1 LDKKTIL
8 VYTLLIT
15 NSEERMA
22 EFLSTSVGQ
31 WTGIFISVLAGAV
44 AQTMMK
50 LGTERVGRFGDTPV
64 AEYLFRLLTNP
75 FVILAIM
82 AYGFGVIFYMFMLSR
97 LDLSYLYPVMTAL
110 GLVLATMASSFIL
123 QEQISMV
130 RLGGIVVV
138 IAGVFLLAQS

>member
-1 LDKKTIL
+1 
-8 VYTLLIT
+8 
-15 NSEERMA
+15 MA

-31 WTGIFISVLAGAV
+31 WTGIVISVLAGAV

-64 AEYLFRLLTNP
+64 MEYLFRLLTNP
-75 FVILAIM
+75 FVISAIL

-110 GLVLATMASSFIL
+110 GLVLATLASSFIL
-123 QEQISMV
+123 QEQISML
-130 RLGGIVVV
+130 RMGGIVVV
-138 IAGVFLLAQS
+138 ILGVFMLSQS